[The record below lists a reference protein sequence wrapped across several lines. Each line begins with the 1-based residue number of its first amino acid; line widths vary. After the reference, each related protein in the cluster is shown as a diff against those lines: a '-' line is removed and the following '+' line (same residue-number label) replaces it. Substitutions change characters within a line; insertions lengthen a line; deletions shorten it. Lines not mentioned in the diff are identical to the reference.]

1 MERVMDSAK
10 ITAIIR
16 SFKLEEVERHLQDI
30 GVKGISVSRV
40 KGYGEHKNFFRR
52 DWMETY
58 VRIEIFCCVTRAEE
72 IVQAIINAAHSGF
85 SGDGI
90 IAVTP
95 VEKIFRIQTKAEAAI
110 CEI

>member
-1 MERVMDSAK
+1 MNVAK

-16 SFKLEEVERHLQDI
+16 SFKLDQVERCLQDI
-30 GVKGISVSRV
+30 GVKGVSVSRV

-52 DWMETY
+52 DWMEAY
-58 VRIEIFCCVTRAEE
+58 VRIEIFCCVTRTEE
-72 IVQAIINAAHSGF
+72 IVQAIINTAHSGF

-90 IAVTP
+90 IAITP
-95 VEKIFRIQTKAEAAI
+95 VEKIFRIQTKSEAAI